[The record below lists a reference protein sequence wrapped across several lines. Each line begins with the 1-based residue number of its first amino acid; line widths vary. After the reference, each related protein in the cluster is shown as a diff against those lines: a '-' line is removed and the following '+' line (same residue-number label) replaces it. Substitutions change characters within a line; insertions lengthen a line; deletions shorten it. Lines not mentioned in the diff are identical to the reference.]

1 MKQRLINRILT
12 KKDFVILTIAFFSI
26 SMVFSQNAVSA
37 KKLLDGVSN
46 KMSSY
51 NNVFVD
57 FDYVLDNKS
66 EDVQQEMSGDVV
78 MQGDKYIV
86 NLFGSTQIFDGSKT
100 YTIIPENEE
109 VNISDA
115 DIDSDN
121 TFTPS
126 KFYSFYKNGYTY
138 FLDEIKK
145 VNGKQ
150 IQFVKLIPIDS
161 NSETDSILVGIDLRT
176 EHIYQI
182 IEIGKNK
189 TQTILTAKVI
199 KTDQN
204 LDSSLFSFN
213 EKKYKELNYLIN
225 K

>member
-1 MKQRLINRILT
+1 MKRRLINRILI
-12 KKDFVILTIAFFSI
+12 KKDFVIFTIAFFTI
-26 SMVFSQNAVSA
+26 GMVFSQNGVSA

-78 MQGDKYIV
+78 MQGDKYVV

-161 NSETDSILVGIDLRT
+161 NSEIDSILVGIDLRT

-189 TQTILTAKVI
+189 TQTILTAKEI
-199 KTDQN
+199 KIDQN
-204 LDSSLFSFN
+204 LDSSMFRFN
-213 EKKYKELNYLIN
+213 EKKYTELNYLIN

>member
-1 MKQRLINRILT
+1 MKQRFINRILT

-26 SMVFSQNAVSA
+26 SMVFSQNGVSA
-37 KKLLDGVSN
+37 KKILDGVSD

>member
-1 MKQRLINRILT
+1 MKQRFINRILT

-26 SMVFSQNAVSA
+26 SMVFSQNGVSA
-37 KKLLDGVSN
+37 KKILDGVSD

-78 MQGDKYIV
+78 MQGDKYVV

-161 NSETDSILVGIDLRT
+161 NSEIDSILVGIDLRT

-189 TQTILTAKVI
+189 TQTILTANVI

-204 LDSSLFSFN
+204 LDSSLFRFN
-213 EKKYKELNYLIN
+213 EKKYKELNYFIN

>member
-1 MKQRLINRILT
+1 MKQRFINRILT

-26 SMVFSQNAVSA
+26 SMVFSQNGVSA
-37 KKLLDGVSN
+37 KKILDGVSD

-161 NSETDSILVGIDLRT
+161 NSEIDSILVGIDLRT

-189 TQTILTAKVI
+189 TQTILTANVI

-204 LDSSLFSFN
+204 LDSSLFRFN

>member
-12 KKDFVILTIAFFSI
+12 KKDFVILTITFFTI
-26 SMVFSQNAVSA
+26 GMVFSQNGVSA

-51 NNVFVD
+51 SNVFVD
-57 FDYVLDNKS
+57 FDYVLDNES
-66 EDVQQEMSGDVV
+66 EDIQQKMSGDVV
-78 MQGDKYIV
+78 MQGDKYVV
-86 NLFGSTQIFDGSKT
+86 NLFGSTQIFNGSKT

-138 FLDEIKK
+138 FLDEIKE

-161 NSETDSILVGIDLRT
+161 NSEIDSILVGIDLRT

-204 LDSSLFSFN
+204 LDSSLFKFN

>member
-12 KKDFVILTIAFFSI
+12 KKDFVILTITFFTI
-26 SMVFSQNAVSA
+26 GMVFSQNGVSA

-51 NNVFVD
+51 SNVFVD
-57 FDYVLDNKS
+57 FDYVLDNES
-66 EDVQQEMSGDVV
+66 EDIQQKMSGDVV
-78 MQGDKYIV
+78 MQGDKYVV

-138 FLDEIKK
+138 FLDEIKE

-161 NSETDSILVGIDLRT
+161 NSEIDSILVGIDLRT

-189 TQTILTAKVI
+189 TRTILTAKII

-204 LDSSLFSFN
+204 LDSSLFKFN